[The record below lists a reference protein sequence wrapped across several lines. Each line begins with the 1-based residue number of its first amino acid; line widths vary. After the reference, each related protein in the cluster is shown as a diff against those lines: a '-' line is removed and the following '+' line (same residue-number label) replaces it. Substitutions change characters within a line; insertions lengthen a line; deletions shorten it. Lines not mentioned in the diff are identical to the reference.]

1 MSEVNVDP
9 VGRLLRDRVAGVSAD
24 VSVPDWRRVVEHQAR
39 VRLRR
44 RVRRVS
50 LTVTVLALAATL
62 AVIAIPAV
70 RAPQPTRLAGAHQVQ
85 FGNSHLMVRDLPAAA
100 AAPGVRVA
108 SHLVQRAI
116 RIRAVNQAS
125 IAFGGSSAWVL
136 ASSTATRSCGGL
148 LRVSQAKVA
157 VTASLPMNLC
167 PNAVSYG
174 GGWVWV
180 LSSRIGSPGYR
191 LAQVNPHTLTTNS
204 VTSLSGGRRGLTP
217 TGGTSAR
224 YTLTAATNRN
234 VYVALPSEHGGAQIS
249 VVDTASR
256 QLTSKMTIPAGDG
269 QVTALGANETTVW
282 AGTTNG
288 WVLGIDPATAAIR
301 AARHLGTRV
310 VSLATTP
317 TSVWVSVNLP
327 VPEHASYPGLDV
339 LRLDPVSGA
348 LTRDTG
354 LPMSWV
360 AADGSSVWAL
370 GSAAPYLSAAGLV
383 AMLDPATGGILRR
396 ARLPAPGSMF
406 PSILGVSDGRAW
418 VLNGFLGHVARITP

>member
-1 MSEVNVDP
+1 MSEINVDP
-9 VGRLLRDRVAGVSAD
+9 VGQLLRDRAAGVSAE
-24 VSVPDWRRVVEHQAR
+24 VSVPDWRRVIGHQAR
-39 VRLRR
+39 ARLRR

-62 AVIAIPAV
+62 ALIAIPGA
-70 RAPQPTRLAGAHQVQ
+70 RSPQPTRLPGAHQVW
-85 FGNSHLMVRDLPAAA
+85 FGNYHLMVRDLPAAA
-100 AAPGVRVA
+100 AAPSVQLA

-116 RIRAVNQAS
+116 RIGAVNQSS
-125 IAFGGSSAWVL
+125 IAFGGSSAWLL
-136 ASSTATRSCGGL
+136 ASSTARRSCGGL

-180 LSSRIGSPGYR
+180 LSSHIGSPGYR

-204 VTSLSGGRRGLTP
+204 VTTISGGDHGVTPSRG
-217 TGGTSAR
+217 TGAR

-234 VYVALPSEHGGAQIS
+234 VYVAVPRQHGGAQIS
-249 VVDTASR
+249 VVDTANR
-256 QLTSKMTIPAGDG
+256 QLTSMMTIPAGDG
-269 QVTALGANETTVW
+269 QVTALGADETTVW

-288 WVLGIDPATAAIR
+288 WVLGIDSATAAIR
-301 AARHLGTRV
+301 AAHHLGTRV

-317 TSVWVSVNLP
+317 TGVWVSVHLP
-327 VPEHASYPGLDV
+327 VPEHASFPGLDV
-339 LRLDPVSGA
+339 LRLDPVSGE

-354 LPMSWV
+354 LPMPYV
-360 AADGSSVWAL
+360 ATDGSSVWAL
-370 GSAAPYLSAAGLV
+370 GSAAPYLSAIGLV
-383 AMLDPATGGILRR
+383 AQLNPATGDILRR
-396 ARLPAPGSMF
+396 ARLPAPGSMY

-418 VLNGFLGHVARITP
+418 VLNGFLGRVARVTP